1 MNSKHLLLIDD
12 EPTIQ
17 EVVQVSLELDTDW
30 TIALASSGTEGINK
44 AESEQT
50 DAILLDVMM
59 PGMDGVETFNRL
71 KQHNLLHSIPVIF
84 LTAKAQSL
92 QRSQLSQIGARGII
106 SKPFNSLQLA
116 NHISK
121 ILGWQLHS

>member
-1 MNSKHLLLIDD
+1 MTVKHLLLIDD

-17 EVVQVSLELDTDW
+17 EVVQVSLELDTNW
-30 TIALASSGTEGINK
+30 IVSLASSGADGIEK
-44 AESEQT
+44 AEEQQP

-59 PGMDGVETFNRL
+59 PIMDGIETFERL
-71 KQHNLLHSIPVIF
+71 KSHAVLKEIPVIF

-92 QRSQLSQIGARGII
+92 QRTQLSDLGASGII

-116 NHISK
+116 TKISK
-121 ILGWQLHS
+121 ILDWNFK